1 MRAEGVSE
9 SKRLHATTGD
19 NTPQKPPARVG
30 EMLLRMG
37 PGMIIAA
44 AVVGSGELIL
54 TPRTGAEAGFTLLW
68 IILLGCVSKVFVQVE
83 LGRYTIESGHTTM
96 AALNRLPGP
105 RWRVHWMLWYWVVM
119 FVVSLAQLGGI
130 AHGVGQALA
139 IAFPIDG
146 SFRSLL
152 EEQDQW
158 DKEATAIRRELIQQS
173 GSSSPSGSVTGAS
186 LEKTAIEMEVLR
198 RLGRPRPGYEN
209 RGGFLTDDLI
219 WAVIICLTTI
229 PILVYGRYGMIQW
242 ICTILVAGFT
252 LVTFFCVVAIQ
263 FKPEWAISWQELLEG
278 LSFRL
283 PGSANRWAALS
294 IALATFGIIG
304 MGTNELITYPY
315 WCLEKGYARFTGPR
329 NDSREWVERAQG
341 WMRVMRA
348 DAFLSMLIYTFATA
362 AFYLLGAA
370 VLYRS
375 ELIPAGSQ
383 MIAYLSEMYVPVFG
397 QWTKA
402 FFLFGAFAVL
412 YSTFFSATAG
422 HSRVAADAV
431 ALLRHGRSMS
441 EGPPRAWVIAFS
453 VGFPLFSLVTC
464 LFYREP
470 VTLIV
475 ASGFMQAIMLPML
488 AGAALYYRY
497 RECHTALRPGLLWD
511 ICLWISALALLIA
524 GLFGAGMGLQR
535 LLALG

>member
-1 MRAEGVSE
+1 MGEVVGPQATGHQAEI
-9 SKRLHATTGD
+9 
-19 NTPQKPPARVG
+19 QPPPRRVG

-54 TPRTGAEAGFTLLW
+54 TPRTGAQAGFTLLW

-83 LGRYTIESGHTTM
+83 LGRYALETGQTTL
-96 AALNRLPGP
+96 AALNSLPGP

-139 IAFPIDG
+139 IAVPLDG
-146 SFRSLL
+146 SFRTLL
-152 EEQDQW
+152 QEQDDW
-158 DKEATAIRRELIQQS
+158 DGQASKIRQELSQGDSLNAAGVAPHKQAVEAETVEAEVARRI
-173 GSSSPSGSVTGAS
+173 G
-186 LEKTAIEMEVLR
+186 
-198 RLGRPRPGYEN
+198 PRPDYAN
-209 RGGFLTDDLI
+209 RQGWLTDDLV
-219 WAVIICLTTI
+219 WACVVCILTI
-229 PILVYGRYGMIQW
+229 PLLVWGRYRFIQW
-242 ICTILVAGFT
+242 ICTLLVAGFT
-252 LVTFFCVVAIQ
+252 LVTIFCVCAIQ
-263 FKPEWAISWQELLEG
+263 FQPEWAISWEELWSG
-278 LSFRL
+278 LSCQL
-283 PGSANRWAALS
+283 PAGVNRWAAIS
-294 IALATFGIIG
+294 VALATFGIIG

-329 NDSREWVERAQG
+329 EESPGWTTRAQG

-348 DAFLSMLIYTFATA
+348 DALLSMVIYTFVTA

-383 MIAYLSEMYVPVFG
+383 LISYLSEMYVPVFG
-397 QWTKA
+397 SWTKP
-402 FFLFGAFAVL
+402 FFLFGATAVL

-422 HSRVAADAV
+422 HSRVAADAA
-431 ALLRHGRSMS
+431 ALVRWGHSS
-441 EGPPRAWVIAFS
+441 PHEPPRRWVIGFS
-453 VGFPLFSLVTC
+453 IGFPLFSMATC

-488 AGAALYYRY
+488 AGAAIYYRY
-497 RECHTALRPGLLWD
+497 RQCHPALRPSRIWD
-511 ICLWISALALLIA
+511 CFLWISALALLVA
-524 GLFGAGMGLQR
+524 GISGVVLGLRQLLLGA
-535 LLALG
+535 

>member
-1 MRAEGVSE
+1 MSDSE
-9 SKRLHATTGD
+9 PVHSKIGD
-19 NTPQKPPARVG
+19 IRPQDPPRSLG
-30 EMLLRMG
+30 KMLLRMG

-83 LGRYTIESGHTTM
+83 LGRYTIESGQTTL
-96 AALNRLPGP
+96 AAINRLPGP

-139 IAFPIDG
+139 IAIPING
-146 SFRSLL
+146 SFRQLL
-152 EEQDQW
+152 EEQDEW
-158 DKEATAIRRELIQQS
+158 DQKAAEIRRELKNS
-173 GSSSPSGSVTGAS
+173 ANVSTYPALSKGHDLDP
-186 LEKTAIEMEVLR
+186 KAIESEVVR
-198 RLGRPRPGYEN
+198 RLGRPRPGYESSN
-209 RGGFLTDDLI
+209 VLLTDDLI
-219 WAVIICLTTI
+219 WAVLICLLTI
-229 PILVYGRYGMIQW
+229 PILVYGRYGAIQW

-252 LVTFFCVVAIQ
+252 LVTVFCVVAIQ
-263 FKPEWAISWQELLEG
+263 FKPEWAISWQDLLEG
-278 LSFRL
+278 LSFQL
-283 PGSANRWAALS
+283 PGSANRWVALS
-294 IALATFGIIG
+294 TALATFGIIG

-329 NDSREWVERAQG
+329 DDSPTWIGRAQG
-341 WMRVMRA
+341 WMLVMRA
-348 DAFLSMLIYTFATA
+348 DAFLSMVIYTFATA
-362 AFYLLGAA
+362 AFYLLGAS

-375 ELIPAGSQ
+375 ELIPGGSQ
-383 MIAYLSEMYVPVFG
+383 LIAYLSEMYVPVFG

-431 ALLRHGRSMS
+431 AIVHRGESS
-441 EGPPRAWVIAFS
+441 PDGPPRLWVVAFS
-453 VGFPLFSLVTC
+453 IGFPLFSMVTC

-497 RECHTALRPGLLWD
+497 RACHAALRPGRLWD
-511 ICLWISALALLIA
+511 ICLWVSALALLIA
-524 GLFGAGMGLQR
+524 GLSGAGMGLHR
-535 LLALG
+535 LIVHR